1 MKFIEDL
8 RNICANLL
16 SRIGFRKH
24 GAAYLNLLTL
34 LIAAAVTVYF
44 VFGAFRGV
52 DIPYRIVKAVEYE
65 AGVGTTAH
73 GCVVRTE
80 TVLRSRAAFTEPTVS
95 EGQKTGAGQQ
105 VAVGYT
111 TDSARQR
118 QQEIARLEESV
129 ALLDYA
135 GTSLSDTFDQA
146 AADAE
151 IREQLL
157 NYAALVQKSDF
168 SDARDLSASLKGMV
182 LRRSISENDLAAIR
196 YQADEARKTLD
207 GLRKQADADTVAV
220 YADRT
225 GYYSAEADGYEA
237 VLTPESLTAL
247 SPNQLTAMQPQ
258 TVPDGAAGRI
268 VTGEVWYYA
277 AAIPEQTAAGLKSGT
292 RVTLTFTQSPAKS
305 YEMTVDFVGQAEDG
319 QCVLSL
325 RCARYVQDVTDLR
338 WADADITLRTYS
350 GLRVPKEAVRVREDH
365 TVGVYILESARVKW
379 KSITI
384 LHDNGESYLVALD
397 RTSTDHLWPGDE
409 ILISSMELEEGKVV
423 S

>member
-1 MKFIEDL
+1 MKFSEGI
-8 RNICANLL
+8 RNIFANLL

-24 GAAYLNLLTL
+24 GTVYLNLLTL
-34 LIAAAVTVYF
+34 LIAAAVTAYF

-52 DIPYRIVKAVEYE
+52 DIPYRTVQAVEYE

-80 TVLRSRAAFTEPTVS
+80 TVLRSHAAFTEPSVS
-95 EGQKTGAGQQ
+95 EGQKIGAGQQ

-111 TDSARQR
+111 TESARQR
-118 QQEIARLEESV
+118 QQEIVRLEQSV

-135 GTSLSDTFDQA
+135 GTSLSDTFDQIT
-146 AADAE
+146 ADAE
-151 IREQLL
+151 IRERLL
-157 NYAALVQKSDF
+157 DYAALVQGSDL
-168 SDARDLSASLKGMV
+168 SEAQARSASLKGMV

-196 YQADEARKTLD
+196 YQADAARRTLD
-207 GLRKQADADTVAV
+207 ELQKQANADTVAV

-225 GYYSAEADGYEA
+225 GYYSAETDGYEA

-247 SPNQLTAMQPQ
+247 SPAQLASMRPEAL
-258 TVPDGAAGRI
+258 PDRAAGRI
-268 VTGEVWYYA
+268 VTGESWYYA
-277 AAIPEQTAAGLKSGT
+277 AAVPEQTAAELKSGSK
-292 RVTLTFTQSPAKS
+292 VTLTFTQRPAKS
-305 YEMTVDFVGQAEDG
+305 YEMTVDFVGQAEAG

-338 WADADITLRTYS
+338 WADADIILRTYS

-379 KSITI
+379 KPITI